1 MNKIK
6 SEKFLEF
13 VKDPSKSQ
21 IFYKRIKDKFLKKDI
36 TLSEFDFHD
45 IYQESIFVLYN
56 NIGTELTSTKENALD
71 NFFFGVCYRQTL
83 KFLRKQERIVNI
95 TDDDP
100 TFDVRKKNIV
110 SSNRLNKIIQTI
122 PTEKGHS
129 QKETS
134 PDDAFDLKRMK
145 ELVHNALNEMAES
158 CRQLLTKYY
167 LEGYNW
173 DEIAVFLKMSNAE
186 SAKSAAN
193 RCRRRFGEKYKGLEI
208 YVKER

>member
-1 MNKIK
+1 
-6 SEKFLEF
+6 
-13 VKDPSKSQ
+13 
-21 IFYKRIKDKFLKKDI
+21 
-36 TLSEFDFHD
+36 
-45 IYQESIFVLYN
+45 
-56 NIGTELTSTKENALD
+56 
-71 NFFFGVCYRQTL
+71 
-83 KFLRKQERIVNI
+83 
-95 TDDDP
+95 
-100 TFDVRKKNIV
+100 
-110 SSNRLNKIIQTI
+110 
-122 PTEKGHS
+122 
-129 QKETS
+129 
-134 PDDAFDLKRMK
+134 MK